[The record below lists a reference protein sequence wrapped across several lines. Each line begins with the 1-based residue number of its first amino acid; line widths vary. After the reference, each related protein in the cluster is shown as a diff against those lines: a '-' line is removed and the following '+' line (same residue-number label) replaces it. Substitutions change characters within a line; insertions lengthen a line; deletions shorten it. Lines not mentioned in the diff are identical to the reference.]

1 MGDKITLNVEKREA
15 TGKQAEYIRDGL
27 DYKRLISNVERLLT
41 ETKQDK
47 VILGVMTT
55 VNNLS
60 VTTFVPFLRK
70 LYDWKVKFSHR
81 DIHRIQ
87 YPINYLR
94 YPNFLDIRN
103 LPKDVKDQ
111 FSTDIRGFVKYV
123 MTDNEHYYP
132 EDFDQLE
139 RLLSYMNS
147 EDIQSS
153 QAQDFKMF
161 IEQFDRRR
169 NLNFSE
175 VFPELKSMLE

>member
-1 MGDKITLNVEKREA
+1 
-15 TGKQAEYIRDGL
+15 
-27 DYKRLISNVERLLT
+27 
-41 ETKQDK
+41 
-47 VILGVMTT
+47 
-55 VNNLS
+55 
-60 VTTFVPFLRK
+60 
-70 LYDWKVKFSHR
+70 
-81 DIHRIQ
+81 
-87 YPINYLR
+87 
-94 YPNFLDIRN
+94 
-103 LPKDVKDQ
+103 
-111 FSTDIRGFVKYV
+111 

-161 IEQFDRRR
+161 IEQFDKRR